1 MRLTKTMKQVVML
14 VGGKPVGRFDCI
26 NDVARMLNVTA
37 TAITSRIL
45 RGAVIDNVRF
55 RFREGAADDEL
66 PNMSPKKPSQPKLPK
81 VKLKEITEYK
91 SDDDDLSDSKYTIVP
106 YEVKN
111 GRICITRCTALDAP
125 QPFVGSG
132 RCAKCPHFQ
141 GRNKK
146 THEVACSS
154 ILRKNL
160 R

>member
-1 MRLTKTMKQVVML
+1 MKQVVMM

-26 NDVARMLNVTA
+26 GDVARMLNRTA

-45 RGAVIDNVRF
+45 RGAVIDNVRY

-66 PNMSPKKPSQPKLPK
+66 PNMSPKKPSLPK
-81 VKLKEITEYK
+81 PSKIKLKKMTEYK
-91 SDDDDLSDSKYTIVP
+91 SDDDDLSDTKYTIVP

-111 GRICITRCTALDAP
+111 GRICITRCTALEAP

-146 THEVACSS
+146 THQVACSN
-154 ILRKNL
+154 ILRRSL

>member
-1 MRLTKTMKQVVML
+1 MRLTKTMKQVVMM
-14 VGGKPVGRFDCI
+14 VGGNPVGRFDCI
-26 NDVARMLNVTA
+26 NDVARMLNITA

-45 RGAVIDNVRF
+45 REAVIDNVRF

-66 PNMSPKKPSQPKLPK
+66 PNMSPEKPSQPKPSK
-81 VKLKEITEYK
+81 IKLKKITYK
-91 SDDDDLSDSKYTIVP
+91 SDDDDLSDTKYTIVP

-111 GRICITRCTALDAP
+111 GRICITRCTTLDAP

-146 THEVACSS
+146 THEVACSN
-154 ILRKNL
+154 ILRRSL

>member
-1 MRLTKTMKQVVML
+1 MM

-45 RGAVIDNVRF
+45 REAVIDNVRF
-55 RFREGAADDEL
+55 RFREGADDDTL
-66 PNMSPKKPSQPKLPK
+66 PNMSPETGKSPKIPKIRLKKL
-81 VKLKEITEYK
+81 TEYK
-91 SDDDDLSDSKYTIVP
+91 SDDDDLTDTKYTIVP
-106 YEVKN
+106 YEVKS
-111 GRICITRCTALDAP
+111 GRICITRCTALEAP

-132 RCAKCPHFQ
+132 RCARCSHFQ

-146 THEVACSS
+146 THQVACSN
-154 ILRKNL
+154 ILRRSL